1 MVQNPEGIGH
11 CVLYG
16 VEAHQAK
23 VGFLLHFSFGWL
35 NMKSS
40 SLHILMWDSLTQYL
54 EALWSQN
61 AVQFTGSSSAE
72 D

>member
-1 MVQNPEGIGH
+1 MQNPGGFGH
-11 CVLYG
+11 CVLYT
-16 VEAHQAK
+16 VKDHQAK

-40 SLHILMWDSLTQYL
+40 SLHILMWDSLTRYL

-61 AVQFTGSSSAE
+61 AAQLTGSSSAE

>member
-1 MVQNPEGIGH
+1 MQNPGGFGH
-11 CVLYG
+11 CVLHT
-16 VEAHQAK
+16 VKAHQAK

-40 SLHILMWDSLTQYL
+40 SLHILMWDSLTRYL

-61 AVQFTGSSSAE
+61 AAQLTGSSSAE